1 MELPLLAAHPPRS
14 SVLRQREKGD
24 AEKMWEMRQSEE
36 ENLSDEDAA
45 QIKMHIG
52 CLRLINPSFFQNH
65 QDNAQVFVEWTMLVV
80 LASIL
85 NNFCFL

>member
-65 QDNAQVFVEWTMLVV
+65 QDNAQVFVEWTMLV
-80 LASIL
+80 
-85 NNFCFL
+85 FCHQY